1 MTTDCEDW
9 DDTLFPTTE
18 LFDRWRLPSKMI
30 LKEKNN
36 SNINSKPEVKRV
48 SEVSIFSAS
57 TCSSVPQKK
66 PTSDQSFY
74 FSLFGGTPAQKKKPS
89 PATTATRTTTAE
101 HPSTGK
107 QQQPSKKA
115 GAGNNV
121 VLRLM
126 SRMLSSSQKV
136 QVGVDVKE
144 EEEEQ
149 EEEEE
154 WGFPHKEL
162 IPAQSSLLKDWQS
175 ALFQYLTTATALSS
189 QVVIVTNSRRPWVNA
204 CVNTFAPACKKFF
217 ATGAPGS
224 IKVVYAKDMAGHKQG
239 KGNVAS
245 KGWDVKLPV
254 PASQREFADDLTAA
268 KFHAMQ
274 REAKAFYSSYEFQS
288 WKNIISVG
296 DMLYE
301 HNAVFELARLRRV
314 ERGSREQLRV
324 KSLLLPDAP
333 RISELTLHMCFSK
346 LMLPVYVRFDGD
358 LDLNLQDS
366 ADPLLL
372 ISQALNLPEV
382 METHFPRHAW
392 GIGKAPACQKE
403 LGNALLHL
411 EAVVQPIAG
420 GRSVMLLLL

>member
-1 MTTDCEDW
+1 
-9 DDTLFPTTE
+9 
-18 LFDRWRLPSKMI
+18 MI
-30 LKEKNN
+30 LKERNN
-36 SNINSKPEVKRV
+36 NNINNSKPEVKRV

-57 TCSSVPQKK
+57 TCSSLPQKK
-66 PTSDQSFY
+66 PASDQSFY

-89 PATTATRTTTAE
+89 PAPTATRTTTAE

-107 QQQPSKKA
+107 QQQQQQPSKKA

-162 IPAQSSLLKDWQS
+162 TPAQSSLLKDWQS

-189 QVVIVTNSRRPWVNA
+189 QVVIATNSRRPWVNA

-224 IKVVYAKDMAGHKQG
+224 IKVVYAKEVVQEMQS

-245 KGWDVKLPV
+245 KGWDVKLPM
-254 PASQREFADDLTAA
+254 PASHREFADDLTAA

-274 REAKAFYSSYEFQS
+274 REAKAFYSRYEFQS

-333 RISELTLHMCFSK
+333 LISELTLHMCFSK

-382 METHFPRHAW
+382 METRFPRHAW

-420 GRSVMLLLL
+420 GRSVM